1 MMMARPSKDAGR
13 NSADTAGA
21 AEPLTDAEAAAIRR
35 EISEAVIGT
44 PEGLR
49 DDLQHNP
56 DAYLRLIAAS
66 RTAAEQTS
74 SLLRSSIDSA
84 RAAGHSWDTVGRILG
99 VSRQAAQQRFG
110 SPGTPPVASPLYG
123 NSDFEGD
130 AERRV
135 ISPLTAF
142 DEMAV
147 LNDEGRR
154 GWHSVDFGTLYHLV
168 ERSPWQWEHRRV
180 VWSPISPLRRLE
192 SEGWQLVGAMTFP
205 WAYYARQLDLPA
217 ERD

>member
-1 MMMARPSKDAGR
+1 MMARAPKE
-13 NSADTAGA
+13 TGA
-21 AEPLTDAEAAAIRR
+21 ATGSANSVEPLTDAEAASIRQ
-35 EISEAVIGT
+35 EVSEAVIGT

-49 DDLQHNP
+49 EDLQNDP
-56 DAYLRLIAAS
+56 NAYLRLIAAS

-84 RAAGHSWDTVGRILG
+84 RAAGHSWVTVGRVLG

-110 SPGTPPVASPLYG
+110 SPGATPASSTVYG
-123 NSDFEGD
+123 RSEFDGEV
-130 AERRV
+130 ERRV

-147 LNDEGRR
+147 LAQEGRR
-154 GWHSVDFGTLYHLV
+154 GWHSVDYGTLFHLV

-192 SEGWQLVGAMTFP
+192 SEGWQLVGNLTFP

-217 ERD
+217 EQD

>member
-1 MMMARPSKDAGR
+1 MMAPKNGADA
-13 NSADTAGA
+13 SALP
-21 AEPLTDAEAAAIRR
+21 EPLTEAEASAIRR

-49 DDLQHNP
+49 DALQTTP
-56 DAYLRLIAAS
+56 DAYLRLVAAS

-74 SLLRSSIDSA
+74 ALLRDSIDSA
-84 RAAGHSWDTVGRILG
+84 RGAGHSWDTIGRVLG

-110 SPGTPPVASPLYG
+110 SPGSPTVTSTTLAG
-123 NSDFEGD
+123 RADGD
-130 AERRV
+130 DRSGLPERRV
-135 ISPLTAF
+135 LSPLTAF

-147 LNDEGRR
+147 LAEEGRR

-168 ERSPWQWEHRRV
+168 ESSPWQWEHRRV
-180 VWSPISPLRRLE
+180 VWSPISSPRRLE
-192 SEGWQLVGAMTFP
+192 SDGWQLVGAMTFP
-205 WAYYARQLDLPA
+205 WAYYSRQLDLPA